1 MLIAV
6 LTLGGS
12 FLAFYL
18 VAYNMGWTPP
28 IPCGSGDC
36 GIVQSSRYAWVGPV
50 PVSAIGLGGYLTLFV
65 LSVAGLQGPLAS
77 SRATAFLL
85 FGGALIGV
93 LFSAYLT
100 YIEAAVLQAW
110 CRYCVASA
118 ILIAIVFLATL
129 PELKRLR
136 SASDPAPGAHDPA
149 PGAGNPAPEGDEA

>member
-18 VAYNMGWTPP
+18 VAYSMGWTPP
-28 IPCGSGDC
+28 IPCGTGEC
-36 GIVQSSRYAWVGPV
+36 ATVQSSQYAWVGPV
-50 PVSAIGLGGYLTLFV
+50 PVSAIGLGGYLALFA
-65 LSVAGLQGPLAS
+65 LSLAGLQGPLAS
-77 SRATAFLL
+77 SRVTAFLL

-118 ILIAIVFLATL
+118 ILISIVFLATL

-136 SASDPAPGAHDPA
+136 AAGGPAASAHDPA
-149 PGAGNPAPEGDEA
+149 PGDDA